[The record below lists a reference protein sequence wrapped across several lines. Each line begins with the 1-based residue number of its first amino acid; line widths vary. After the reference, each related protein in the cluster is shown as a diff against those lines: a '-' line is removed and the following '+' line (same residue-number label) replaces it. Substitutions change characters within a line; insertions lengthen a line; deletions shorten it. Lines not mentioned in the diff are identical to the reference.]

1 MVHGHSHDGA
11 PCQGHGHDHGHGHGH
26 DHEGGA
32 GGSSHRSPQ
41 DVAMLVEQLRLA
53 GVDVS
58 TLPNIPTAPRDMDEA
73 RNKSYQFWSTQPVP
87 QMNELVPANVNC
99 AIEENIPLDKVRAE
113 PFSLPNGFRW
123 SNVDLNDE
131 EQLNELYSLLTKNY
145 VEDDD
150 SMFRF
155 DYSAPFLKWAL
166 QTPGHRPEWHCG
178 VRADSNNRL
187 LAFIGAVPQ
196 VVRVYDKTVKMV
208 EINFLCV
215 HKNLRSRRV
224 APVLIR
230 EITRRVNITGIFQ
243 AAFTAGIVIP
253 KPVSVCRYY
262 HRSLNPRKLIDVRF
276 SHLSQKMTM
285 ARTIKLYKLPEETAT
300 RNLREMTPAD
310 VPQVFKLLTN
320 SLKQYSLAPVFTDD
334 KELAHAL
341 IPRKGV
347 VYSYVAENHNG
358 KITDLVSF
366 YSLPSTVMGHTNHK
380 AIYAAYLFYYVAGS
394 VSVKQLLNDALI
406 MANKEKFDVFNAL
419 DLMHN
424 EKVFADLKFGKG
436 DGNLQYYLYNW
447 KCADMKPSQI
457 GLVLQ

>member
-1 MVHGHSHDGA
+1 MSHGHSHDGA
-11 PCQGHGHDHGHGHGH
+11 PCHGH
-26 DHEGGA
+26 DHEGA
-32 GGSSHRSPQ
+32 GGSQRSQQ
-41 DVAMLVEQLRLA
+41 DVAALVEQLRLA
-53 GVDVS
+53 GVDIS
-58 TLPNIPTAPRDMDEA
+58 QLPNVPSAPRDMDEA
-73 RNKSYQFWSTQPVP
+73 RTKSYQFWSTQPVP
-87 QMNELVPANVNC
+87 QMNEMVPADVNC
-99 AIEENIPLDKVRAE
+99 AIEEAIPMDKVRAE
-113 PFSLPNGFRW
+113 PFSLPAGFRW
-123 SNVDLNDE
+123 SNVDLNDAD
-131 EQLNELYSLLTKNY
+131 QLLELYNLLTKNY

-155 DYSAPFLKWAL
+155 DYSAEFLKWAL
-166 QTPGHRPEWHCG
+166 QVPGHRAEWHCG

-196 VVRVYDKTVKMV
+196 TVRVYNKTVDMV

-276 SHLSQKMTM
+276 SHLSSKMTM
-285 ARTIKLYKLPEETAT
+285 ARTIRLYKLPDEPAT
-300 RNLREMTPAD
+300 RNLREMTAGD
-310 VPQVFKLLTN
+310 VPQVYKLLTK
-320 SLKQYSLAPVFTDD
+320 SLEQYKLAPVYNSEE
-334 KELAHAL
+334 ELAHAL
-341 IPRKGV
+341 VPRKNV

-358 KITDLVSF
+358 KITDMISF
-366 YSLPSTVMGHTNHK
+366 YSLPSTVMGSAAHK
-380 AIYAAYLFYYVAGS
+380 AIYAAYLYYYVAGS
-394 VSVKQLLNDALI
+394 VSVKQLINDSLI
-406 MANKEKFDVFNAL
+406 LANKEKFDVFNAL

-424 EKVFADLKFGKG
+424 DEIFSDLKFGKG

-447 KCADMKPSQI
+447 KCADMKPSEI

>member
-11 PCQGHGHDHGHGHGH
+11 PCSGHHGK
-26 DHEGGA
+26 DEDGA
-32 GGSSHRSPQ
+32 GGSGHGGLTDPQ
-41 DVAMLVEQLRLA
+41 AVSKLVEQLRLA

-58 TLPNIPTAPRDMDEA
+58 SLPNIPTAPRDIEEA

-87 QMNELVPANVNC
+87 QMNEQVPTNVNC
-99 AIEENIPLDKVRAE
+99 AIEPDIPLDKVRAE
-113 PFSLPNGFRW
+113 PFSLPAGFRW
-123 SNVDLNDE
+123 SNVDLNDA
-131 EQLNELYSLLTKNY
+131 EQLDELYNLLTKNY

-150 SMFRF
+150 AMFRF
-155 DYSAPFLKWAL
+155 DYSAEFLKWAL
-166 QTPGHRPEWHCG
+166 QVPGYLPEWHCG
-178 VRADSNNRL
+178 VRADGTNRL

-196 VVRVYDKTVKMV
+196 TVRVYNKTVKMV

-230 EITRRVNITGIFQ
+230 EITRRVNFTGIFQ

-285 ARTIKLYKLPEETAT
+285 ARTIKLYKLPETTTT
-300 RNLREMTPAD
+300 RGLRPMTRED
-310 VPQVFKLLTN
+310 VPQVFKLLTQ
-320 SLKQYSLAPVFTDD
+320 SLKQYRLAPVYTSEE
-334 KELAHAL
+334 ELAHAL
-341 IPRKGV
+341 VPVKNV
-347 VYSYVAENHNG
+347 VYSYVAESRSG
-358 KITDLVSF
+358 IITDLVSF
-366 YSLPSTVMGHTNHK
+366 YSLPSTVMGNSTHK
-380 AIYAAYLFYYVAGS
+380 TIFAAYLYYYVAGS
-394 VSVKQLLNDALI
+394 AHIKDLLNDALI
-406 MANKEKFDVFNAL
+406 LARNQQFDVFNAL

-424 EKVFADLKFGKG
+424 EEVFADLKFGKG

-447 KCADMKPSQI
+447 KCADMKPSDI

>member
-11 PCQGHGHDHGHGHGH
+11 PCSGHHG
-26 DHEGGA
+26 EEGA
-32 GGSSHRSPQ
+32 GGSRPPNVNDMH
-41 DVAMLVEQLRLA
+41 ALMEQLRLA

-58 TLPNIPTAPRDMDEA
+58 QLPNIPTAPRELEEA
-73 RNKSYQFWSTQPVP
+73 RTRSFQFWSTQPVP
-87 QMNELVPANVNC
+87 QMDEMVPADVNC
-99 AIEENIPLDKVRAE
+99 AIEENIPLDKVRQE
-113 PFSLPNGFRW
+113 PYSLPNGFRW

-131 EQLNELYSLLTKNY
+131 EQLNELYNLLTKNY

-166 QTPGHRPEWHCG
+166 QVPGHRQEWHCG
-178 VRADSNNRL
+178 VRADGSDKL

-196 VVRVYDKTVKMV
+196 TVRVYDKTVKMV

-230 EITRRVNITGIFQ
+230 EITRRVNITGVFQ

-276 SHLSQKMTM
+276 SHLSAKMTM

-300 RNLREMTPAD
+300 RNLREMTRAD
-310 VPQVFKLLTN
+310 VGQVFKLLTN
-320 SLKQYSLAPVFTDD
+320 SLKQYSLAPVYTDEE
-334 KELAHAL
+334 ELAHAL
-341 IPRKGV
+341 VPRKNV

-358 KITDLVSF
+358 KITDLISF
-366 YSLPSTVMGHTNHK
+366 YSLPSTVMGNANHRT
-380 AIYAAYLFYYVAGS
+380 IFAAYLYYYVAGT
-394 VSVKQLLNDALI
+394 VSVKQLINDSLI
-406 MANKEKFDVFNAL
+406 LANREKFDVFNAL

-424 EKVFADLKFGKG
+424 EKIFSELKFGKG

>member
-11 PCQGHGHDHGHGHGH
+11 PCSGHHGE
-26 DHEGGA
+26 EGGSRPA
-32 GGSSHRSPQ
+32 PTHVDMQ
-41 DVAMLVEQLRLA
+41 AVMEQLRAA

-58 TLPNIPTAPRDMDEA
+58 SLPNIPTAPRDVEEA
-73 RNKSYQFWSTQPVP
+73 RNKSFQFWSTQPVP
-87 QMNELVPANVNC
+87 QMDELVPADVNC

-113 PFSLPNGFRW
+113 PFTLPTGFRW
-123 SNVDLNDE
+123 ANVDLNDK
-131 EQLNELYSLLTKNY
+131 EQLDELYNLLTKNY

-155 DYSAPFLKWAL
+155 DYSAEFLKWAL
-166 QTPGHRPEWHCG
+166 QVPGYRPEWHCG
-178 VRADSNNRL
+178 VRADGSNRL

-196 VVRVYDKTVKMV
+196 TVRVYDKTVPMV

-276 SHLSQKMTM
+276 SHLSAKMTM
-285 ARTIKLYKLPEETAT
+285 ARTIKLYKLPDEPAT
-300 RNLREMTPAD
+300 RTLREMKESD
-310 VPQVFKLLTN
+310 VGQVFKLLTT
-320 SLKQYSLAPVFTDD
+320 SLKQYSLAPVYKD
-334 KELAHAL
+334 EEEMAHAL
-341 IPRKGV
+341 LPRKNV
-347 VYSYVAENHNG
+347 VYSYVAQNLNG

-366 YSLPSTVMGHTNHK
+366 YSLPSSVMGNANHK
-380 AIYAAYLFYYVAGS
+380 TIFAAYLYYYVAGS
-394 VSVKQLLNDALI
+394 VSVKQLINDALI
-406 MANKEKFDVFNAL
+406 LANKEKFDVFNAL

-424 EKVFADLKFGKG
+424 EKIFSDLKFGKG

>member
-11 PCQGHGHDHGHGHGH
+11 PCSGHHG
-26 DHEGGA
+26 EES
-32 GGSSHRSPQ
+32 GSRVPNPQ
-41 DVAMLVEQLRLA
+41 DMHALRAA

-58 TLPNIPTAPRDMDEA
+58 SLPNIPTAPRDLEEA
-73 RNKSYQFWSTQPVP
+73 RTKSFQFWSTQPVP
-87 QMNELVPANVNC
+87 HMDERVPADVNC

-113 PFSLPNGFRW
+113 PFSLPAGFRW
-123 SNVDLNDE
+123 SNVDLNDAD
-131 EQLNELYSLLTKNY
+131 QLNELYNLLTKNY

-155 DYSAPFLKWAL
+155 DYSADFLKWAL
-166 QTPGHRPEWHCG
+166 QVPGHRQEWHCG

-196 VVRVYDKTVKMV
+196 TVRVYDKTVKMV

-230 EITRRVNITGIFQ
+230 EITRRVNVTGVFQ

-253 KPVSVCRYY
+253 KPVSICRYY

-276 SHLSQKMTM
+276 SHLSAKMTM

-300 RNLREMTPAD
+300 RSLREMTRAD

-320 SLKQYSLAPVFTDD
+320 SLKQYSLAPVYTDEE
-334 KELAHAL
+334 ELAHAL
-341 IPRKGV
+341 VPRKTV

-358 KITDLVSF
+358 KITDLISF
-366 YSLPSTVMGHTNHK
+366 YSLPSTVMGNANHK
-380 AIYAAYLFYYVAGS
+380 TIFAAYLYYYVAGS
-394 VSVKQLLNDALI
+394 VSVKQLINDALI
-406 MANKEKFDVFNAL
+406 LAHREKFDVFNAL

-424 EKVFADLKFGKG
+424 DKIFADLKFGKG

>member
-1 MVHGHSHDGA
+1 MSHGHSHDGA
-11 PCQGHGHDHGHGHGH
+11 PCGGHHG
-26 DHEGGA
+26 DDGA
-32 GGSSHRSPQ
+32 GGSRPSVN
-41 DVAMLVEQLRLA
+41 DVQALVDQLRLA

-58 TLPNIPTAPRDMDEA
+58 NMPNIPTAPRDMDEA
-73 RNKSYQFWSTQPVP
+73 RSKSFQFWSTQPVP
-87 QMNELVPANVNC
+87 QMDETVPADVNC
-99 AIEENIPLDKVRAE
+99 AIEENIALDKVRAE
-113 PFSLPNGFRW
+113 PFSLPAGFRW
-123 SNVDLNDE
+123 SNVDLSDE
-131 EQLNELYSLLTKNY
+131 EQLNELYNLLTRNY

-155 DYSAPFLKWAL
+155 DYSADFLKWAL
-166 QTPGHRPEWHCG
+166 QVPGFRPEWHCG

-196 VVRVYDKTVKMV
+196 TVRVYDKTVNMV

-230 EITRRVNITGIFQ
+230 EITRRVNVTGIFQ

-276 SHLSQKMTM
+276 SHLSAKMTM

-300 RNLREMTPAD
+300 RNLREMKSTD
-310 VPQVFKLLTN
+310 VPQVFKLLTT
-320 SLKQYSLAPVFTDD
+320 SLKQYSLAPVYNSEE
-334 KELAHAL
+334 ELAHAL
-341 IPRKGV
+341 VPKKGV
-347 VYSYVAENHNG
+347 VYSYVAENQNG
-358 KITDLVSF
+358 KITDFVSF
-366 YSLPSTVMGHTNHK
+366 YSLPSTVMGHTTHK
-380 AIYAAYLFYYVAGS
+380 TIYAAYLYYYVAGS
-394 VSVKQLLNDALI
+394 VTPKQLINDSLI
-406 MANKEKFDVFNAL
+406 LANREKFDVFNAL

-424 EKVFADLKFGKG
+424 EKIFSDLKFGKG